1 MNKIKPKQVS
11 PKPRKKSPVRKA
23 LNWLL
28 NGEFLVKGGVSQMP
42 FILFLASLF
51 LFHIWWVYF
60 SENTIREISS
70 KTKELHEAKSEYNTT
85 ISKEENQTQL
95 SNVLKNAE
103 DLELKKTTH
112 NPEVLDSEK

>member
-1 MNKIKPKQVS
+1 MNTIKPKQVS
-11 PKPRKKSPVRKA
+11 PKPRKKSPIRKG

-42 FILFLASLF
+42 FVLFVAGLF

-60 SENTIREISS
+60 SENTIREISH

-95 SNVLKNAE
+95 SNVLKNTQE
-103 DLELKKTTH
+103 LDLKKPKRS
-112 NPEVLDSEK
+112 PEVLNTEK

>member
-1 MNKIKPKQVS
+1 MNKIKPKQDS

-42 FILFLASLF
+42 FVLFLAGLF

-60 SENTIREISS
+60 SENTIREISF
-70 KTKELHEAKSEYNTT
+70 KKKELHEAKSEYNTT

-95 SNVLKNAE
+95 TNVLKNTKV
-103 DLELKKTTH
+103 LELKKPTH
-112 NPEVLDSEK
+112 SPEVLNSEK

>member
-1 MNKIKPKQVS
+1 
-11 PKPRKKSPVRKA
+11 
-23 LNWLL
+23 
-28 NGEFLVKGGVSQMP
+28 MP
-42 FILFLASLF
+42 FILFLAGLF

-95 SNVLKNAE
+95 LNVLKNTE
-103 DLELKKTTH
+103 ELELKKSIH
-112 NPEVLDSEK
+112 NQEVIGKSE